1 MPIIFFMLL
10 FFYVASL
17 NEVHKLIINFSQV
30 ISQYAV
36 TPCAAFSLMKI
47 ILSVINEKSCFYSIF
62 LVIFQLRNW
71 PTASTYMLLLVLRN
85 DDFHHV

>member
-62 LVIFQLRNW
+62 FGYLSVTKLAHCINIYAAAR
-71 PTASTYMLLLVLRN
+71 STE
-85 DDFHHV
+85 